1 MGSPPCLPA
10 AERRFEAPGFYDL
23 DESLRFLP
31 LGSRDPACRR
41 GPGVLWKAART
52 PAGPVALE
60 LRREGDGLRARAHG
74 PGAEWALERA
84 DALFGLRDAPGSFT
98 PPAGRLAILARRGR
112 GLHLPRSPFVFDAL
126 TNAILQQRVTWR
138 DAARAHRRLTAALG
152 EAAPGPWGLKL
163 PLAPRQWLALSGE
176 HFRRAG
182 IDGQRARA
190 LRAAA
195 RQARA
200 VDATF
205 DRPFEEARARLAAIP
220 GCGPWTVGM
229 TLAFGLGDP
238 DAVIVGDLHIPRLV
252 AWALAGETE
261 ADDPRMLALLEPYR
275 GHRFR
280 LIRLFYAAGI
290 GASFSSRSRASRS

>member
-1 MGSPPCLPA
+1 MGPVVSLPA
-10 AERRFEAPGFYDL
+10 VERRLEAPVFYDL
-23 DESLRFLP
+23 DESLRFVP
-31 LGSRDPACRR
+31 LGAHDPSCRR

-60 LRREGDGLRARAHG
+60 LRRESDGLRARAFG
-74 PGAEWALERA
+74 PGADWTLARA
-84 DALFGLRDAPGSFT
+84 DALFGLRDEPRSFAPPG
-98 PPAGRLAILARRGR
+98 GRLAILARRGR
-112 GLHLPRSPFVFDAL
+112 GLHLPRSPFVFDVL
-126 TNAILQQRVTWR
+126 TGVILQQRVAWR
-138 DAARAHRRLTAALG
+138 DAARAHRRLTAAFG

-176 HFRRAG
+176 HLRRAG

-195 RQARA
+195 RQART
-200 VDATF
+200 VDAVF
-205 DRPFEEARARLAAIP
+205 DRPFQEARARLAAVP
-220 GCGPWTVGM
+220 GCGPWTVEM

-238 DAVIVGDLHIPRLV
+238 DAVIPGDLHLPRLV

-261 ADDPRMLALLEPYR
+261 ANDQRMLALLEPYR

-290 GASFSSRSRASRS
+290 GASFSSRARASRS